1 MEVPFRHIRNDFPI
15 LQEKVYGKELIYLDN
30 AATTQKPRVVVETIE
45 QGYYK
50 TNANIHRGVHYLSMR
65 ATEAHE
71 SARACVARFLNASDP
86 AEIVFTRGTTEAI
99 NLVASSF
106 GEAFC
111 NEGDVILCSE
121 MEHHSNIVPWQLLCQ
136 RKKLQL
142 KVIPILDNG
151 DLDRQALR
159 TMLTSDVRLLAIT
172 HVSNVLGTINPVK
185 EIIRLAH
192 EHNIA
197 VLIDGAQ
204 AVPHVKVD
212 VLDLDADFYAFSG
225 HKMYGPAGIGVLYG
239 KRKWLDQ
246 MPPYQGGGEMIAQ
259 VHFSGSTWN
268 ELPYKF
274 EAGTPDFIGSTA
286 LAKAIEYVEHLD
298 MDAIARYETDLMHY
312 ATDALLQ
319 LGDVRIFGTS
329 VHKSAVI
336 SFQLGNIHPFDV
348 GTLLD
353 RMGLALRTGH
363 HCAQPLMDR
372 FGIEGTIRASF
383 AVYNVPEEVDALIT
397 ALKRIRTMF

>member
-1 MEVPFRHIRNDFPI
+1 
-15 LQEKVYGKELIYLDN
+15 
-30 AATTQKPRVVVETIE
+30 
-45 QGYYK
+45 
-50 TNANIHRGVHYLSMR
+50 
-65 ATEAHE
+65 
-71 SARACVARFLNASDP
+71 
-86 AEIVFTRGTTEAI
+86 
-99 NLVASSF
+99 
-106 GEAFC
+106 
-111 NEGDVILCSE
+111 
-121 MEHHSNIVPWQLLCQ
+121 
-136 RKKLQL
+136 
-142 KVIPILDNG
+142 
-151 DLDRQALR
+151 
-159 TMLTSDVRLLAIT
+159 
-172 HVSNVLGTINPVK
+172 
-185 EIIRLAH
+185 
-192 EHNIA
+192 
-197 VLIDGAQ
+197 
-204 AVPHVKVD
+204 
-212 VLDLDADFYAFSG
+212 
-225 HKMYGPAGIGVLYG
+225 
-239 KRKWLDQ
+239 
-246 MPPYQGGGEMIAQ
+246 MIAQ

-383 AVYNVPEEVDALIT
+383 AVYNVPEEVDVLIT

>member
-197 VLIDGAQ
+197 V
-204 AVPHVKVD
+204 
-212 VLDLDADFYAFSG
+212 
-225 HKMYGPAGIGVLYG
+225 
-239 KRKWLDQ
+239 
-246 MPPYQGGGEMIAQ
+246 
-259 VHFSGSTWN
+259 
-268 ELPYKF
+268 
-274 EAGTPDFIGSTA
+274 
-286 LAKAIEYVEHLD
+286 
-298 MDAIARYETDLMHY
+298 
-312 ATDALLQ
+312 
-319 LGDVRIFGTS
+319 
-329 VHKSAVI
+329 
-336 SFQLGNIHPFDV
+336 
-348 GTLLD
+348 
-353 RMGLALRTGH
+353 
-363 HCAQPLMDR
+363 
-372 FGIEGTIRASF
+372 
-383 AVYNVPEEVDALIT
+383 
-397 ALKRIRTMF
+397 

>member
-71 SARACVARFLNASDP
+71 SARARVARFLNASDP

-111 NEGDVILCSE
+111 NEGDVILCSD

-142 KVIPILDNG
+142 RVIPILDNG
-151 DLDRQALR
+151 DLDMQALR
-159 TMLTSDVRLLAIT
+159 TMLTSEVRLLAIT

-192 EHNIA
+192 EQNIA

-225 HKMYGPAGIGVLYG
+225 HKIYGPAGMGVLYG

-286 LAKAIEYVEHLD
+286 LAKAIEYVEQLD
-298 MDAIARYETDLMHY
+298 MEAIARYETDLMHY

-336 SFQLGNIHPFDV
+336 SFQLGSIHPFDV

-383 AVYNVPEEVDALIT
+383 AVYNVPEEVDALIS
-397 ALKRIRTMF
+397 ALKRIRSMF

>member
-1 MEVPFRHIRNDFPI
+1 
-15 LQEKVYGKELIYLDN
+15 
-30 AATTQKPRVVVETIE
+30 
-45 QGYYK
+45 
-50 TNANIHRGVHYLSMR
+50 
-65 ATEAHE
+65 
-71 SARACVARFLNASDP
+71 
-86 AEIVFTRGTTEAI
+86 
-99 NLVASSF
+99 
-106 GEAFC
+106 
-111 NEGDVILCSE
+111 
-121 MEHHSNIVPWQLLCQ
+121 
-136 RKKLQL
+136 
-142 KVIPILDNG
+142 
-151 DLDRQALR
+151 
-159 TMLTSDVRLLAIT
+159 
-172 HVSNVLGTINPVK
+172 
-185 EIIRLAH
+185 
-192 EHNIA
+192 
-197 VLIDGAQ
+197 
-204 AVPHVKVD
+204 VKVD

-383 AVYNVPEEVDALIT
+383 AVYNVPEEVDVLIT